1 MKYEIE
7 DRKRR
12 HRLGRRQG
20 TVPARVCPTAET
32 YQNHQIQMGIKE
44 AELTGGLYTRLV
56 LHDFLPQY
64 PGRTTFVPGLSEYGA
79 TKSWT
84 GSPMAALHRA
94 ILMVGKLKLVGVPHD
109 IVLGLRAL
117 QDIYT
122 TPIDLNEVSDG
133 DDGDS
138 DAELDGNRDAELDGD
153 KDVELEGNSAP
164 TRQIAPDQG
173 QKQQERQ
180 ETPKSSR
187 SQYLVSPEREF
198 STSTHSETQPTL
210 SWRWG
215 PCATSRDAMRF
226 FTAVI

>member
-1 MKYEIE
+1 
-7 DRKRR
+7 
-12 HRLGRRQG
+12 
-20 TVPARVCPTAET
+20 
-32 YQNHQIQMGIKE
+32 MGIKE

-64 PGRTTFVPGLSEYGA
+64 PGRTIFVPGLSEFGA

-94 ILMVGKLKLVGVPHD
+94 ILMMGKLNLVGVPHD

-122 TPIDLNEVSDG
+122 KPIDLNDVSDG

-138 DAELDGNRDAELDGD
+138 DAELDGD
-153 KDVELEGNSAP
+153 KDVELEGNRAP
-164 TRQIAPDQG
+164 TRQIAPDHG

-180 ETPKSSR
+180 ETTKTSG
-187 SQYLVSPEREF
+187 SQYLVAPERGF

-210 SWRWG
+210 LWRWG